1 MLKSMTVK
9 QSIKSKGM
17 LAGYGLIA
25 LGIYLIVG
33 KEMAELG
40 LGVIMNGLGIMGIRD
55 AQG

>member
-33 KEMAELG
+33 KEMAEFG